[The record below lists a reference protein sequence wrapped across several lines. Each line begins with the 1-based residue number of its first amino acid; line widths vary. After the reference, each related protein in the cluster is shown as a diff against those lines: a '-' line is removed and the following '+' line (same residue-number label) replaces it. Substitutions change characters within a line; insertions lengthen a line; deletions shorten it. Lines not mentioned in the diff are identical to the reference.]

1 MLDKQKT
8 VSVVVPVSRES
19 YDLTGRVC
27 VLGLGIIGLP
37 TALHI
42 SEFYEVEGY
51 DINPEA
57 VEKANRMGLNAT
69 CGEVPYADLYVI
81 AVSTG
86 INDDDTP
93 DMSNI
98 YNVCSKIS
106 QVNPESLICIESTIS
121 MGTCR
126 RVSERFSLDRIVH
139 CPHRFWE
146 GDVVNY
152 GIVQARV
159 FGALN
164 DESYELGRIFYEGQ
178 KIPVVEVSS
187 IEIAEMCKVT
197 ENAYRFVQIAFAEE
211 LKTICDGLGLP
222 FEELRESCNT
232 KWNIEI
238 LEARDGIGGHCL
250 PKDVRYLWTLL
261 ESPLLK
267 GAIEADEIYK
277 KLNREKK

>member
-1 MLDKQKT
+1 MLKKQKT
-8 VSVVVPVSRES
+8 VSVVVPASKES
-19 YDLTGRVC
+19 YDLTSRVC

-42 SEFYEVEGY
+42 SGYYEVEGY
-51 DINPEA
+51 DIDPKA
-57 VEKANRMGLNAT
+57 VENANRMGLSST
-69 CGEVPYADLYVI
+69 CEEIPYADLYVI

-86 INDDDTP
+86 INEDDTP

-98 YNVCSKIS
+98 YDVCCKIS

-121 MGTCR
+121 IGTCR
-126 RVSERFSLDRIVH
+126 QISEKFCLNKIVH

-152 GIVQARV
+152 GIVQTRV

-164 DESYELGRIFYEGQ
+164 DESFEHGKVFYERQ
-178 KIPVVEVSS
+178 EIPVVEVSS

-197 ENAYRFVQIAFAEE
+197 ENAYRFVQIAFAGE
-211 LKTICDGLGLP
+211 LKTICDDLGLP
-222 FEELRESCNT
+222 FEELRGSCNT

-250 PKDVRYLWTLL
+250 PKDIRYLWTLL

-267 GAIEADEIYK
+267 GAIEADEMYK

>member
-1 MLDKQKT
+1 LI
-8 VSVVVPVSRES
+8 S
-19 YDLTGRVC
+19 RVC
-27 VLGLGIIGLP
+27 VLGLGVIGLP

-42 SEFYEVEGY
+42 SKFYDVIGY
-51 DINPEA
+51 DINPKV
-57 VEKANRMGLNAT
+57 VENVKEMGLNSA
-69 CGEVPYADLYVI
+69 CDELPYADVYVI
-81 AVSTG
+81 AVSTS
-86 INDDDTP
+86 INEDKTP

-98 YNVCSKIS
+98 YDVCDQISK
-106 QVNPESLICIESTIS
+106 VNPDSLICIESTIS

-126 RVSERFSLDRIVH
+126 QISEKLSLSKIVH

-152 GIVQARV
+152 GIVQKRA

-164 DESYELGRIFYEGQ
+164 DESFKYGKIFYESQ
-178 KIPVVEVSS
+178 KIPIIEVSS
-187 IEIAEMCKVT
+187 IEIAEMCKVA

-211 LKTICDGLGLP
+211 LKTICDDLGLP

-232 KWNIEI
+232 KWNIDI

-250 PKDVRYLWTLL
+250 PKDVRYLGTLL

-267 GAIEADEIYK
+267 GAIKADEIYK
-277 KLNREKK
+277 KLNNV

>member
-1 MLDKQKT
+1 MT
-8 VSVVVPVSRES
+8 SS
-19 YDLTGRVC
+19 VC
-27 VLGLGIIGLP
+27 VLGLGVIGLP

-42 SEFYEVEGY
+42 SKFFEVVGF
-51 DINPEA
+51 DINPKA
-57 VEKANRMGLNAT
+57 VENANKMGLDST
-69 CGEVPYADLYVI
+69 CDNLPHADVYVI

-86 INDDDTP
+86 MNEDETP

-98 YNVCSKIS
+98 YDVCDKIS
-106 QVNPESLICIESTIS
+106 QVNPDSLVCIESTIS

-126 RVSERFSLDRIVH
+126 QISEKFSLNKIVY

-152 GIVQARV
+152 GIVQIRA

-164 DESYELGRIFYEGQ
+164 DESYSLGKVFYGIQ
-178 KIPVVEVSS
+178 KIPVMDVSS
-187 IEIAEMCKVT
+187 IEIAEMCKFT
-197 ENAYRFVQIAFAEE
+197 ENAYRFVQVAFAEE
-211 LKTICDGLGLP
+211 LKTICDELGLP
-222 FEELRESCNT
+222 FEELREACNT

-261 ESPLLK
+261 NSPLLE
-267 GAIEADEIYK
+267 GAIKADETYK
-277 KLNREKK
+277 ILNREKK